1 MGDAEDEKK
10 VKLENINGTQ
20 SVSDLDKIISR
31 EQEIK
36 KTGVGG
42 YIFWGLAIPPFST
55 IWSIYAAYKKGV
67 LHLLMPTM
75 TFVYTIFFGLFSLL
89 IFSAPKA
96 FTDVAS
102 AKLQTETKVV
112 HVPTLLT
119 TGVIVLTI
127 LGLVGGFYLR
137 SKAKKQGSLSVS
149 HMLLLVIIL
158 ALQFFVEVRELAF
171 ISSLVNQSFSGLYI
185 GF

>member
-1 MGDAEDEKK
+1 
-10 VKLENINGTQ
+10 
-20 SVSDLDKIISR
+20 
-31 EQEIK
+31 
-36 KTGVGG
+36 
-42 YIFWGLAIPPFST
+42 
-55 IWSIYAAYKKGV
+55 
-67 LHLLMPTM
+67 
-75 TFVYTIFFGLFSLL
+75 
-89 IFSAPKA
+89 
-96 FTDVAS
+96 
-102 AKLQTETKVV
+102 
-112 HVPTLLT
+112 
-119 TGVIVLTI
+119 

>member
-1 MGDAEDEKK
+1 M
-10 VKLENINGTQ
+10 ENINGTQ

-102 AKLQTETKVV
+102 AKLQTETKVAQ
-112 HVPTLLT
+112 VPTLLT
-119 TGVIVLTI
+119 IGAIVLTI
-127 LGLVGGFYLR
+127 LGFVAGFYLR

-149 HMLLLVIIL
+149 LLLLPVIIL
-158 ALQFFVEVRELAF
+158 ALQFLVVVRELAF

-185 GF
+185 GL